1 MVSFRFR
8 QLVHE
13 FIGRNY
19 LAIRSRFIR
28 STKIDQTKINIS
40 DSYEFTLLVL
50 LFIIKLKAY
59 VAHTNL

>member
-28 STKIDQTKINIS
+28 STKIDQTKIKIS
-40 DSYEFTLLVL
+40 DTFSVIVYYL
-50 LFIIKLKAY
+50 IKSLCSTHQF
-59 VAHTNL
+59 VV

>member
-1 MVSFRFR
+1 MVSLRFR

-19 LAIRSRFIR
+19 LAILSRFIR

-50 LFIIKLKAY
+50 LFII
-59 VAHTNL
+59 